1 MGNGVKFL
9 VVGLGS
15 MGKRR
20 VRNLHALGFSDI
32 AGYDPRSDRREEASG
47 KYGIAVF
54 DSYASALADFDPQA
68 MVISTG
74 PALHMDYALPAA
86 ERGLHCFIEASVVER
101 ERILRL
107 ADLVKN
113 GPTVVVPSC
122 TMAYYPGPRKV
133 RELIG
138 QSVVGRPLNINY
150 LVGQYLPDWHP
161 WEHIQDFYVS
171 DRETGGCREI
181 VPFEL
186 TWLKQIF
193 GEPDALACVKGK
205 LTEMPADIDD
215 IYHCLL
221 RFPCNVLANITVEVI
236 SRPQAI
242 RELHILGS
250 DGRLVFS
257 AHESCVRYIRVGDED
272 WTRWTVS
279 SGTVETGYINPEE
292 PYVTEMRDFVEAVR
306 KGDAGLFPNTLQQD
320 ACVLNLLNRLEQ
332 LSEFNQ

>member
-1 MGNGVKFL
+1 MKL
-9 VVGLGS
+9 LIVGLGS

-20 VRNLHALGFSDI
+20 VRNLQALGFADV
-32 AGYDPRSDRREEASG
+32 AGYDLRSDRREEAAG

-54 DSYASALADFDPQA
+54 DSYESALTDFDPQA
-68 MVISTG
+68 LVISTG

-86 ERGLHCFIEASVVER
+86 ERGLHCFIEASVVDR

-107 ADLVKN
+107 ADLVKK
-113 GPTVVVPSC
+113 GPTVVAPSC

-133 RELIG
+133 KELIVQG
-138 QSVVGRPLNINY
+138 VVGKPLNINY
-150 LVGQYLPDWHP
+150 LTGQYLPDWHP

-171 DRETGGCREI
+171 DRVTGGCREI

-186 TWLKQIF
+186 TWLNQIF
-193 GEPDALACVKGK
+193 GEPDALACIKDK

-221 RFPCNVLANITVEVI
+221 RYPGNVLANVTVEVI

-250 DGRLVFS
+250 EGRLVFS
-257 AHESCVRYIRVGDED
+257 ADENCVRYIRVGDED

-279 SGTVETGYINPEE
+279 SGTVEAGYINPEE
-292 PYVTEMRDFVEAVR
+292 PYISEMRDFVEAVR
-306 KGDAGLFPNTLQQD
+306 HRDAGLFPNTLQQD
-320 ACVLNLLNRLEQ
+320 AGVLDLLNRLEQ
-332 LSEFNQ
+332 LSESKQ